1 MKQKNN
7 FLKNIKLSQWILLSL
22 GIIFLLTG
30 IFLGNP
36 IDIYRKA
43 IFICMECIGIG

>member
-1 MKQKNN
+1 MKE
-7 FLKNIKLSQWILLSL
+7 NIFRKIKFSRLQLILIGL
-22 GIIFLLTG
+22 GIIFLVTG

-36 IDIYRKA
+36 LDIFRKA